1 VETKNKKH
9 RKGIVYSTDPSFVY
23 DYGNK
28 SISGTLPPEEQRL
41 RIILDTK
48 GRQGKVATLIKG
60 FVGKERDIE
69 QLAKTIKTRCGT
81 GGTVKD
87 GDVIIQGDMRDRIS
101 EVLAELGYCWKAS

>member
-1 VETKNKKH
+1 VGTKNKKH
-9 RKGIVYSTDPSFVY
+9 RKGIVYSTDPSFIY
-23 DYGNK
+23 DYGDK
-28 SISGTLPPEEQRL
+28 PISGTVPPEEQCL

-101 EVLAELGYCWKAS
+101 DVLKELGYCWKAS